1 MLIQTRNM
9 CYIYTCGCPAG
20 HTKCPRCLMWPTGL
34 TLPTPDINHA
44 VKAAK
49 ADEENKKLKKE

>member
-1 MLIQTRNM
+1 
-9 CYIYTCGCPAG
+9 
-20 HTKCPRCLMWPTGL
+20 MWPTGL